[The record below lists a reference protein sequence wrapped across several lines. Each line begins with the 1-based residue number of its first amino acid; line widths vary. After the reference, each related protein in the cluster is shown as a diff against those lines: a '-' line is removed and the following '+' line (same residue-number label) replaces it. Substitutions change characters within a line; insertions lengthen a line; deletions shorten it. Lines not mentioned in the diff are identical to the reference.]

1 MASLVCAI
9 PVSYFGSRS
18 DASKPRWIGWG
29 VFIMGLGSF
38 IFAIPHFSS
47 SQYEGGDS
55 MTDFLTCLRGK
66 SSEAR
71 CNLLVDNQFSSFK
84 YIFIMAQLLHG
95 VGASPLYTL
104 GVTFLDESVPVRM
117 SSVYLGIFF
126 AMAVIG
132 PAAGFVLGGQFLKIY
147 IDAPDYPEK
156 AGGIQESSDL
166 WLGAWWIG
174 FILSGAISM
183 VISWPLMAF
192 PSALPGAKALAL
204 ERESEAYGGKGS
216 THSTSNAFGRLCDLP
231 GASKILAGNPT
242 FVALSLAGATEGT
255 LLAGF
260 ATFMPKFI
268 ESQFSIQASFAAII
282 VGFIAV
288 PAGGGG
294 TLIGGWLI
302 KKLNLKCAGILKFC
316 IGFSFL
322 CLLSCFT
329 FFISCP
335 NLKFA
340 GVNTSYENRSSS
352 PPSVVN
358 LIAPCNKDCGC
369 QDVSFDPVCGVNGIT
384 YFSPCHAGCT
394 LSGSVKAMKVYS
406 NCSCVSPQPN
416 TSSPLYATTA
426 TGAITPSRSSI
437 NSFSLKSGSSSQ
449 MEEDHVMQSPS
460 ASAIS
465 SVGGTVTCQKC
476 PTPCSLMPVFL
487 LIFFIVM
494 LITFTISLPAL
505 SSTLRCVPA
514 THRSF
519 ALGLQWIVVRLLGT
533 IPGPILFGALID
545 NTCML
550 WQENCGKKGSCRT
563 YDNFYMSRYMMSI
576 SIVAKTLSTI
586 LFFTSWWFYV
596 PPQEQASEEAEGVV
610 SPEHAKEFQGHDNPA
625 LEM

>member
-394 LSGSVKAMKVYS
+394 LSGSVKAMKYYRECGCLPFEDAQEV
-406 NCSCVSPQPN
+406 N
-416 TSSPLYATTA
+416 
-426 TGAITPSRSSI
+426 ITDGTK
-437 NSFSLKSGSSSQ
+437 FVDTVLL
-449 MEEDHVMQSPS
+449 E
-460 ASAIS
+460 AL
-465 SVGGTVTCQKC
+465 GGTCPYNCQHIFIFLC
-476 PTPCSLMPVFL
+476 GSGIFMFFMFILEIPTLQ
-487 LIFFIVM
+487 
-494 LITFTISLPAL
+494 
-505 SSTLRCVPA
+505 STLRCVPA